1 MQTDQIR
8 LSINYRSQNSILTV
22 ANNIVKLLETIFP
35 NSVDRMNEEVSE
47 QSGPK
52 PFILDPMGDE
62 LLCHYLFGRTR
73 EQAVQLAMDQ
83 SEDFEFEVLSDEEGH
98 EECKEEKQ
106 EGKNKVPTAPGK
118 PGQAP
123 HFGAS

>member
-73 EQAVQLAMDQ
+73 EQAAQLAMDQ
-83 SEDFEFEVLSDEEGH
+83 SEDFEFEVLSDEEGD
-98 EECKEEKQ
+98 EPNKEND
-106 EGKNKVPTAPGK
+106 GKNSKDNGLC
-118 PGQAP
+118 
-123 HFGAS
+123 